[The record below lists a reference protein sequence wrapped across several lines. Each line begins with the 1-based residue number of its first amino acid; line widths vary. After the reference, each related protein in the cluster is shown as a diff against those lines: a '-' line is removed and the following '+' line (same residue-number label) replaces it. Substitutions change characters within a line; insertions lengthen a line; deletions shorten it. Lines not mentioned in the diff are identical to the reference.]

1 MVLNRANYFKQVHFL
16 VCAFIFE
23 VPHKQKKSCW
33 LIFQRECFK
42 GCGLCVSSSF
52 VLSFS
57 LFFSSLSFFR
67 TQAYYRI
74 QQKFTIKSS
83 IHICIYRSMCTFIYT
98 RVHILSSR
106 SQRRMIVNLLL
117 IDDHLT
123 IQYLLLI
130 DDH

>member
-57 LFFSSLSFFR
+57 LFFSSFSFFR